1 MLTETVLYIILAGIL
16 ALLLALFQYKYKV
29 KSMSKLY
36 MLFTFLRFIT
46 IFSVLLLLINPKF
59 EQLELTTEK
68 PKLLVA
74 VDNSNSIMQLEQSKK
89 AQQAVQAIK
98 SNSELNDKFNIKYY
112 NFGKTLNISDSLTF
126 TEKQTDISSALESLQ
141 DIYKDQVAPTILI
154 TDGNQTFGNDYEFSN
169 YNQPVYPII
178 LGDTTTYIDLSI
190 RQLNVNKYA
199 YLKNKFPVETI
210 LVYTG
215 KETVNTTFSVS
226 SGKQTVF
233 TKNITFS
240 ATHNSEVLQFTL
252 PAHKVGLSAYKA
264 QLKPLESEKNKINNI
279 KNFAVEVID
288 EKMNIAIV
296 SSFYHPDL
304 GMLKKSIESNEQRSV
319 SILKPNEITSKLND
333 FNLVILYQ
341 PDNQFKFIFDDI
353 KKESKNTFIIS
364 GTQTDWFFLN
374 EQTNYYEHDI
384 TSQKEMY
391 QGTFNTNYSSFIV
404 DDLDFESFPPLQ
416 SAFGDLVFYV
426 PYETLLYKKYGNIV
440 TNEPLLATFET
451 NGRREAILLG
461 ENIWEWRAQSFLN
474 EKSFNT
480 FDNFIGKLVQY
491 LSSTKRKTR
500 LVVDFESFYEGV
512 NNVIIKAQFF
522 NKNYEFDARE
532 SLQIKI
538 KNKNTGAISTVPFVL
553 KNNNY
558 QVDLS
563 SLQAGEYDFTVSATS
578 EKISKSGSFT
588 ILEYNVEQQ
597 FLNANVSKLNKLT
610 SKTHGT
616 SYLVEDYGSIFNDL
630 ILNKKYATI
639 QKSNKTTQG
648 LIDWKYVLGIIVFC
662 LSLEW
667 FLRKYN
673 GLT

>member
-36 MLFTFLRFIT
+36 MLFTFLRFLT
-46 IFSVLLLLINPKF
+46 IFSILLLLINPKF
-59 EQLELTTEK
+59 EQLKLTTEK

-74 VDNSNSIMQLEQSKK
+74 VDNSNSIIQLEQSENAKE
-89 AQQAVQAIK
+89 ALQVIR
-98 SNSELNDKFNIKYY
+98 SNSELNKKFDIEYY
-112 NFGKTLNISDSLTF
+112 NFGKSLNTTDSLTF
-126 TEKQTDISSALESLQ
+126 KEKQTDISSVLNELQ
-141 DIYKDQVAPTILI
+141 NIYKDNIAPTILI
-154 TDGNQTFGNDYEFSN
+154 TDGNQTFGNDYEFST

-210 LVYTG
+210 LVYNG
-215 KETVNTTFSVS
+215 KQTVNTTFFVT
-226 SGKQTVF
+226 SGKQTVYS
-233 TKNITFS
+233 KNITFS
-240 ATHNSEVLQFTL
+240 ERHNSEVLQFTL
-252 PAHKVGLSAYKA
+252 PAHKVGLSTYKA
-264 QLKPLESEKNKINNI
+264 QLKPLESEKNKVNNI

-304 GMLKKSIESNEQRSV
+304 GMFKKSIETNEQRVV
-319 SILKPNEITSKLND
+319 SILKPNEIKSQLND

-341 PDNQFKFIFDDI
+341 PDNQFKFIFDAI
-353 KKESKNTFIIS
+353 KAENKNAFIIS

-374 EQTNYYEHDI
+374 KQTDYYEHDI
-384 TSQKEMY
+384 TSQTEQF
-391 QGTFNTNYSSFIV
+391 QGIFNSNYSTFIV

-416 SAFGDLVFYV
+416 SAFGDLSFFT
-426 PYETLLYKKYGNIV
+426 PHETLLFKKIGNIV
-440 TNEPLLATFET
+440 TKEPLLVTFES
-451 NGRREAILLG
+451 NSRREAILLG
-461 ENIWEWRAQSFLN
+461 ENIWQWRAQSFIN

-480 FDNFIGKLVQY
+480 FDNFIGKLIQY
-491 LSSTKRKTR
+491 LSSTKRKSR

-522 NKNYEFDARE
+522 NKNYEFDGKE
-532 SLQIKI
+532 SLQIKV
-538 KNKNTGAISTVPFVL
+538 KNKNTGKILEVPFVL

-563 SLQAGEYDFTVSATS
+563 HLEAAEYEFTVSAIT
-578 EKISKSGSFT
+578 ENISQSGSFT
-588 ILEYNVEQQ
+588 VLEYNVEQQ
-597 FLNANVSKLNKLT
+597 FLNANVSKLNLLA
-610 SKTHGT
+610 SKTKGE
-616 SYLVEDYGSIFNDL
+616 SYLIANYQSLFKDL
-630 ILNKKYATI
+630 ISNKKYTTI
-639 QKSNKTTQG
+639 QKSSKTTQG
-648 LIDWKYVLGIIVFC
+648 LIDWPYILVILVFS
-662 LSLEW
+662 LALEW

-673 GLT
+673 GLI

>member
-1 MLTETVLYIILAGIL
+1 MPTQTVLYIIIAGIV
-16 ALLLALFQYKYKV
+16 ALVLALFQYKYKV

-36 MLFTFLRFIT
+36 MLFAFLRFFT
-46 IFSVLLLLINPKF
+46 IFSVLLLVINPKF
-59 EQLELTTEK
+59 EQLQLTLEK

-74 VDNSNSIMQLEQSKK
+74 VDNSNSVAQLGQHKNAEQT
-89 AQQAVQAIK
+89 VEAIR
-98 SNSELNDKFNIKYY
+98 SHAALNDKFNIEYY
-112 NFGKTLNISDSLTF
+112 SFGKTLNASDSLTF
-126 TEKQTDISSALESLQ
+126 SEKQTDISSALEALQ
-141 DIYKDQVAPTILI
+141 DIYKDDVAPTILI
-154 TDGNQTFGNDYEFSN
+154 TDGNQTFGNDYEYST

-178 LGDTTTYIDLSI
+178 LGDTTTYLDLSI

-210 LVYTG
+210 VVFNG
-215 KETVNTTFSVS
+215 KETVTSTFTVTS
-226 SGKQTVF
+226 KNQTVYS
-233 TKNITFS
+233 KNITFT
-240 ATHNSEVLQFTL
+240 ANHTSEVLQFTL
-252 PAHKVGLSAYKA
+252 PANQVGLSAYKA
-264 QLKPLESEKNKINNI
+264 QIQPLDSEKNKVNNA

-296 SSFYHPDL
+296 SSFFHPDL
-304 GMLKKSIESNEQRSV
+304 GTLKKSIESNEQRAV
-319 SILKPNEITSKLND
+319 TILKPSEIQSKLND

-353 KKESKNTFIIS
+353 KAENKNTFIIS

-374 EQTNYYEHDI
+374 DQSDIYEHDI
-384 TSQKEMY
+384 TSQTEMY
-391 QGTFNTNYSSFIV
+391 QGVFNTNYSTFIV

-416 SAFGDLVFYV
+416 SAFGELTFFSA
-426 PYETLLYKKYGNIV
+426 YETLLYKKYGNIT
-440 TNEPLLATFET
+440 TNQPLLATFET
-451 NGRREAILLG
+451 KGRREAILLG
-461 ENIWEWRAQSFLN
+461 ENIWQWRAQSFLN
-474 EKSFNT
+474 TKSFNT

-491 LSSTKRKTR
+491 LSTTKRKTR

-522 NKNYEFDARE
+522 NKNYEFDNRE
-532 SLQIKI
+532 TLQIAL
-538 KNKNTGAISTVPFVL
+538 KNKESGDVFNLPFVI
-553 KNNNY
+553 KSNNY

-563 SLQAGEYDFTVSATS
+563 HLSAGEYDFTVSAAS
-578 EKISKSGSFT
+578 EQISSSGSFT

-597 FLNANVSKLNKLT
+597 FLNANVSKLNQLA
-610 SKTHGT
+610 SKTAGT
-616 SYLVEDYGSIFNDL
+616 SYFIANYDNMFNDL
-630 ILNKKYATI
+630 IANKKYVTI
-639 QKSNKTTQG
+639 QKSTKTTQG